1 MHQNKTKPTPSKTP
15 DLLFLSPVFKSMIWG
30 GHRLSKIYHLKDQHS
45 IIAEAWVVS
54 AHPEG
59 DCLIDHPDYQGKTL
73 SWLYATHP
81 ELFNHH
87 PSPTFPLLIK
97 FIDAKADLSLQ
108 VHPDDEYALKHENS
122 YGKTEAWIILDAQ
135 SDSQLIVGHRAQNKE
150 QLDQSIQNGTIN
162 ALALRHLVK
171 KGDFFTI
178 SSKTL
183 HAIGKG
189 IFLYEVQQNTAIT
202 YRVDDY
208 GRTDAQ
214 GKPRQLHLKQAMD
227 VLRSPDVPQKQE
239 PLIHSENHLVVTIY
253 PDNAYFKMI
262 RLDVQANAVF
272 ELHDDFA
279 LIGCIEGS
287 GTVNGHSMAFGQ
299 HALIPYGI
307 TQLEMTGKLS
317 LVLSIPHTQI

>member
-1 MHQNKTKPTPSKTP
+1 MIQNKPERTPSKTP
-15 DLLFLSPVFKSMIWG
+15 DLIFLSPVFKSMIWG
-30 GHRLSKIYHLKDQHS
+30 GHRLSKIYHLKDQHN

-59 DCLIDHPDYQGKTL
+59 DCSIDHPDYQGKTL

-87 PSPTFPLLIK
+87 QSPTFPILIK

-150 QLDQSIQNGTIN
+150 ELDQSIQNGTIN
-162 ALALRHLVK
+162 ALALRHTVK
-171 KGDFFTI
+171 KGDFFAI
-178 SSKTL
+178 ASKTL

-214 GKPRQLHLKQAMD
+214 GNLRQLHLKQAMA
-227 VLRSPDVPQKQE
+227 VLRSPDVVQKQE
-239 PLIHSENHLVVTIY
+239 ARVHCENNLIVTVY

-262 RLDVQANAVF
+262 RLDVQDGAVF
-272 ELHDDFA
+272 ELRDDFT

-287 GTVNGHSMAFGQ
+287 GSVNGHPMEFGK
-299 HALIPYGI
+299 HALVPYGI
-307 TQLEMTGKLS
+307 NQLKMTGKMS
-317 LVLSIPHTQI
+317 LVLSIPHPRI